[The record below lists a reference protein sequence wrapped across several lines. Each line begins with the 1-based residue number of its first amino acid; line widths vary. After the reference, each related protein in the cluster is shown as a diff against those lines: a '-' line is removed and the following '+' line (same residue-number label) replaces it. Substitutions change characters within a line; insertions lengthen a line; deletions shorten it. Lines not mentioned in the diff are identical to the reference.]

1 MASANAPDRT
11 PAFDR
16 VLYVT
21 AADGNEWF
29 IPTTGRGDN
38 PDSGT
43 MAQRLDACEELV
55 GRDSDNSDRDVGKA
69 VQPGSLA
76 DW

>member
-1 MASANAPDRT
+1 MART
-11 PAFDR
+11 PAFSN

-21 AADGNEWF
+21 AANTDQWF

-38 PDSGT
+38 ADSGT
-43 MAQRLDACEELV
+43 MAQRLDQCEQML
-55 GRDSDNSDRDVGKA
+55 DVDGNGTQIGKA
-69 VQPGSLA
+69 VQAGSLA

>member
-1 MASANAPDRT
+1 MSRN
-11 PAFDR
+11 PAFSN

-21 AADGNEWF
+21 AASTDRWF
-29 IPTTGRGDN
+29 IPTTGYGDN

-43 MAQRLDACEELV
+43 MAQQLDQCEIML
-55 GRDSDNSDRDVGKA
+55 GTDSGNSDAQLGKA
-69 VQPGSLA
+69 VQPGTLA